1 MNPKIAFV
9 NMDVAKPSQKRPPE
23 DEEQNGRPSKRHNH
37 NASRT
42 GAYFTTPNYELLL
55 LELERLRSQA
65 KLNKGIEQTKTK
77 IKTITKKS
85 KLSRQDFK
93 IGLKEYWIS
102 AELPDI
108 LSLDHRLDKFLD
120 YHLTK
125 PTKGSVQAIAVKYSI
140 DVSGLSLWSM
150 VKKIMTEMPFVEDAI
165 DDIPESDATT
175 ENLIMLDKGS
185 FYHDNMKESSRLF
198 HSMANRLESLNSC
211 FVKLKAIKDVADKKF
226 ALNGTRNLDG
236 LVEQIDGCV
245 LENMGVKLPF
255 KLEEVRKALSKGEIT
270 SAYLQV
276 YLCPLRDH
284 IGKDNKSKTGHLL
297 CSIENEYFKGIL
309 GLT

>member
-1 MNPKIAFV
+1 MSGYENVASIDSRL
-9 NMDVAKPSQKRPPE
+9 NM
-23 DEEQNGRPSKRHNH
+23 
-37 NASRT
+37 
-42 GAYFTTPNYELLL
+42 
-55 LELERLRSQA
+55 
-65 KLNKGIEQTKTK
+65 
-77 IKTITKKS
+77 
-85 KLSRQDFK
+85 
-93 IGLKEYWIS
+93 
-102 AELPDI
+102 
-108 LSLDHRLDKFLD
+108 FLD
-120 YHLTK
+120 YYITK
-125 PTKGSVQAIAVKYSI
+125 PAKPTLVTIANECGI
-140 DVSGLSLWSM
+140 DIKGLSVNSIIEKLL
-150 VKKIMTEMPFVEDAI
+150 TEKPFEVNI
-165 DDIPESDATT
+165 QQQSKVSFCTRDD
-175 ENLIMLDKGS
+175 LVLLDKGS
-185 FYHDNMKESSRLF
+185 FYCDGMKESSRLF